1 MIEELVYKK
10 DNQNLFQ
17 NYLNFF
23 ENKLQN
29 YIPEIP
35 ENSDYYASLFELRCL
50 TELRPIIKN
59 HLYFLNKNNL
69 GIKWGLQ
76 IFHGSE
82 NEEFIKE
89 LLKDFNN
96 VVYEN
101 LNIQNFKDR
110 QTHTKIL
117 KTTDFWKKSKGEKIL
132 MFQND
137 SMLLKSGIEE
147 FLKWDY
153 IGAPWKTPK
162 EGCLVGNG
170 GLSLRTKD
178 KMIEITEKYES
189 DNGMWEDIYF
199 SKYTNGDG
207 LADIESARKFAM
219 EDDYYHDPMGIHNP
233 IKIETKLLKQIFEKN
248 VPEYSI

>member
-101 LNIQNFKDR
+101 LNIQNFKD
-110 QTHTKIL
+110 
-117 KTTDFWKKSKGEKIL
+117 
-132 MFQND
+132 
-137 SMLLKSGIEE
+137 
-147 FLKWDY
+147 
-153 IGAPWKTPK
+153 
-162 EGCLVGNG
+162 CL
-170 GLSLRTKD
+170 
-178 KMIEITEKYES
+178 
-189 DNGMWEDIYF
+189 IYM
-199 SKYTNGDG
+199 N
-207 LADIESARKFAM
+207 L
-219 EDDYYHDPMGIHNP
+219 
-233 IKIETKLLKQIFEKN
+233 
-248 VPEYSI
+248 

>member
-1 MIEELVYKK
+1 
-10 DNQNLFQ
+10 
-17 NYLNFF
+17 
-23 ENKLQN
+23 
-29 YIPEIP
+29 
-35 ENSDYYASLFELRCL
+35 
-50 TELRPIIKN
+50 
-59 HLYFLNKNNL
+59 
-69 GIKWGLQ
+69 
-76 IFHGSE
+76 
-82 NEEFIKE
+82 
-89 LLKDFNN
+89 
-96 VVYEN
+96 
-101 LNIQNFKDR
+101 
-110 QTHTKIL
+110 
-117 KTTDFWKKSKGEKIL
+117 

-162 EGCLVGNG
+162 EGCFVGNG

-178 KMIEITEKYES
+178 KMIEITEKYAS

>member
-1 MIEELVYKK
+1 M
-10 DNQNLFQ
+10 
-17 NYLNFF
+17 
-23 ENKLQN
+23 
-29 YIPEIP
+29 
-35 ENSDYYASLFELRCL
+35 
-50 TELRPIIKN
+50 
-59 HLYFLNKNNL
+59 

-76 IFHGSE
+76 IFHGTE

-132 MFQND
+132 IFQND

-170 GLSLRTKD
+170 GLSLRTKAVLNRTFFSFVSYF
-178 KMIEITEKYES
+178 MNLFILKYQL
-189 DNGMWEDIYF
+189 NLNIIL
-199 SKYTNGDG
+199 N
-207 LADIESARKFAM
+207 L
-219 EDDYYHDPMGIHNP
+219 
-233 IKIETKLLKQIFEKN
+233 
-248 VPEYSI
+248 